1 MSLRYWKTQTD
12 LPKTIRSG
20 LADAVQRLK
29 DVEGIGIVY
38 LDETDIVRNPL
49 VSRIVMAYEDPTPRP
64 KRPSN

>member
-1 MSLRYWKTQTD
+1 MVVTGDMTQTD

-49 VSRIVMAYEDPTPRP
+49 VSRIVQAYEDPTPRP
-64 KRPSN
+64 KRPAN